1 MTRGM
6 LKPLHVACVALAAL
20 LPATAPAAELTKL
33 KVSTNQSIDASAF
46 EAARVLGYFAEE
58 GLEVDVTPI
67 VGGAAGLPALAAG
80 QAQVVASNLI
90 SIILGAKNGL
100 PFRIVAAGDATFDN
114 PPDLAGVVVAAS
126 SNLKTGKDFEG
137 KRLAVNAR
145 NGIIWLF
152 ARGWV
157 EATGGDPNKV
167 TYAEVPF
174 PQMIDAIRQD
184 RVQGAFVVEPFLS
197 NGVQTGVAKVAGWP
211 YSTVQKRS
219 PISQWVM
226 TQSYIDQNPKI
237 VEGFVR
243 AHDRGADWMNK
254 NRGTDAAIKM
264 ISDFTKIAPETVK
277 KAAIPDFIKTIDPEK
292 VAQTIELMRRHGLM
306 TADDKL
312 DPRTILYRT
321 VLAKQ

>member
-1 MTRGM
+1 MTINVFR
-6 LKPLHVACVALAAL
+6 PLCAALFAMATILPTSLAAQ
-20 LPATAPAAELTKL
+20 PVKL

-67 VGGAAGLPALAAG
+67 IGGAAGLPALAAG

-114 PPDLAGVVVAAS
+114 PPDLAGLVVPTAS
-126 SNLKTGKDFEG
+126 ALKTGKDFEG

-152 ARGWV
+152 ARSWV

-174 PQMIDAIRQD
+174 PQMIDAIRQG
-184 RVQGAFVVEPFLS
+184 RVDGAFVVEPFLS
-197 NGVQTGVAKVAGWP
+197 NGVQTNVAKVVGWP
-211 YSTVQKRS
+211 YSTVQKRA

-226 TQSYIDQNPKI
+226 TQSYIDQNPKV

-243 AHDRGADWMNK
+243 AHNRGADWMNQ
-254 NRGTDAAIKM
+254 NRGSERAIE
-264 ISDFTKIAPETVK
+264 IIANFTKIAPDTVR
-277 KAAIPDFIKTIDPEK
+277 KAAIPDFVKIMDVEK
-292 VAQTIELMRRHGLM
+292 VSQTIEMMRRHGLM

-312 DPRTILYRT
+312 DPRTILHSS
-321 VLAKQ
+321 VLAK